1 MIFMNSSFLKLIC
14 NNKEWELIHI
24 LVLDGVLSDQVQS
37 ILSCC
42 NQLQHPLKIKLTNHI
57 QRWRLTIAVVL
68 ALVLLI
74 FQVFTNFS
82 KVKATEIGKY
92 TFVTPS
98 FKNHTL
104 SFPRKVKGK
113 RLQKRRDAWKKGT
126 EQAEKTRYVGKT
138 LQETARWAIE
148 TVLVNW
154 GYSHLAHLKVRF
166 VLPDKHAIIKS
177 SMSN

>member
-1 MIFMNSSFLKLIC
+1 MNSSFLKLIC
-14 NNKEWELIHI
+14 NNKERELSHI
-24 LVLDGVLSDQVQS
+24 LVLDGVLSNQVQS

-92 TFVTPS
+92 TFVTHSKTICIPYA
-98 FKNHTL
+98 FL
-104 SFPRKVKGK
+104 ERWRERGYRKGGTRGK
-113 RLQKRRDAWKKGT
+113 KEQNRRKRRDML
-126 EQAEKTRYVGKT
+126 ER
-138 LQETARWAIE
+138 
-148 TVLVNW
+148 
-154 GYSHLAHLKVRF
+154 RF
-166 VLPDKHAIIKS
+166 RKRRDGLSKLFW
-177 SMSN
+177 

>member
-24 LVLDGVLSDQVQS
+24 LVLDGVLSNQVQS

-57 QRWRLTIAVVL
+57 QRWRLTIAMVL

-92 TFVTPS
+92 TFVTRFLERWRERGYRKAGTLGKRNRTGGKGAICWKDVTGNGEMGYRNCFGKLRLFTLSS
-98 FKNHTL
+98 FKGA
-104 SFPRKVKGK
+104 FC
-113 RLQKRRDAWKKGT
+113 
-126 EQAEKTRYVGKT
+126 
-138 LQETARWAIE
+138 
-148 TVLVNW
+148 
-154 GYSHLAHLKVRF
+154 
-166 VLPDKHAIIKS
+166 S
-177 SMSN
+177 SK

>member
-24 LVLDGVLSDQVQS
+24 LVLDGVLSNQVQS

-92 TFVTPS
+92 TFATRSKTIPYA
-98 FKNHTL
+98 FL
-104 SFPRKVKGK
+104 ERWRERGYRKGRK
-113 RLQKRRDAWKKGT
+113 RWKKEQNRRKSRDMLERRYRKRRDGLSKLFW
-126 EQAEKTRYVGKT
+126 
-138 LQETARWAIE
+138 
-148 TVLVNW
+148 
-154 GYSHLAHLKVRF
+154 
-166 VLPDKHAIIKS
+166 
-177 SMSN
+177 

>member
-14 NNKEWELIHI
+14 YNKEWELIHI
-24 LVLDGVLSDQVQS
+24 LVLDGALSNQVQS

-92 TFVTPS
+92 TFVTRSKTIPYAFLERWRERGYRKAGTSGKRNRTGGKGVICWKDVTGNGEMGYRNCFGKVRLFTLSS
-98 FKNHTL
+98 FKGA
-104 SFPRKVKGK
+104 FC
-113 RLQKRRDAWKKGT
+113 
-126 EQAEKTRYVGKT
+126 
-138 LQETARWAIE
+138 
-148 TVLVNW
+148 
-154 GYSHLAHLKVRF
+154 
-166 VLPDKHAIIKS
+166 S
-177 SMSN
+177 SK